1 MLAPVHTFLG
11 FVAPAPPMSAPWQ
24 RPGRSQV
31 DLRASGGAR
40 GGGPDI
46 DGWIAEVTGG
56 GGDLP
61 QGAMKEYNMKWFWP
75 TADPARRT
83 TGRSSRS

>member
-1 MLAPVHTFLG
+1 MSRRAGLLPGLLLGAFVLASVHTFLG

-31 DLRASGGAR
+31 ALRARGGAR
-40 GGGPDI
+40 
-46 DGWIAEVTGG
+46 GWIAEVTGG

-61 QGAMKEYNMKWFWP
+61 HGAM
-75 TADPARRT
+75 
-83 TGRSSRS
+83 